1 MKWKTE
7 ASCLDSAY
15 ERMAITQGL
24 NVTPVFK
31 ENQVSEQQ
39 FQTEVMDEQKM
50 QDFGWNLE
58 PESSTIQDALK
69 NAYAKGY
76 IDAVKDIRKAQDES
90 SKQS

>member
-39 FQTEVMDEQKM
+39 FQAED
-50 QDFGWNLE
+50 G
-58 PESSTIQDALK
+58 IRDA
-69 NAYAKGY
+69 A
-76 IDAVKDIRKAQDES
+76 
-90 SKQS
+90 